1 MIRYISW
8 KFVYLLISMLVLA
21 SATFF
26 LMKAIP
32 GDPFMSERAVPPEIK
47 AKLLAHYGLDQPVI
61 VQYGNYLK
69 NLLQFDLGMSM
80 KRQHLTVVGIIGTS
94 FVYSLQ
100 LGIVSLVV
108 SVILGLALG
117 MIAALH
123 HRKFFDDAAMVLAV
137 LGVSIPNFVLASML
151 QYVLGV
157 KLGMFHVAGLNS
169 PFDFVMP
176 TIALSALPIAFIARL
191 TRSSMLE
198 VLNADYIKTAKS
210 KGLPGTLIMMRHA
223 LRNGILPVVTYLG
236 PLTAS
241 VITGSVVVEQIFGIP
256 GLGKYFVE
264 SVSNR
269 DYTLIMGI
277 TLFYGIILMATRF
290 LTDVAYGFIDPRI
303 KLSAGKGG
311 T

>member
-1 MIRYISW
+1 LIRYISW
-8 KFVYLLISMLVLA
+8 KFVYLLISMFVLA

-32 GDPFMSERAVPPEIK
+32 GDPFMSEKAVPPEIK

-69 NLLQFDLGMSM
+69 NLLQFDFGMSM

-137 LGVSIPNFVLASML
+137 LGVSVPNFVLASML

-157 KLGMFHVAGLNS
+157 KLGMFHVAGLNG

-303 KLSAGKGG
+303 KLSADKGG